1 MQRRFP
7 MSRKLILL
15 FGDIA
20 LVVLAAILATNLVL
34 DRSILQMNM
43 ETYSGVIPVMVVVM
57 GVLFNVN
64 GLFSLERKRYAEIL
78 LGLAVALFNL
88 LIIMMALSF
97 FVREFSYSRGVL
109 FLTVIFQ
116 FVFIA
121 CWNYIFWRIER
132 SLHAEIRKVLLVGN
146 EEECTRV
153 LNRLKMQPQFNLEVK
168 YICTECDQRHWENVM
183 EEIDLAIVCSDLGL
197 KAKADIVHYCNMH
210 QKQVLLIPDIYE
222 LFCSGAE
229 LDKIDDIPLFR
240 PLPLVPS
247 LEQRSLKRM
256 LDIVLSGAALLLIWP
271 LMLAAALAIK
281 IFDPG
286 PVLYSQVRVGRHER
300 EFKVYKFRT
309 MRVDAEKHSGPV
321 LAAENDPR
329 VTKFGAFMRA
339 TRLDELPQ
347 IWNVLIGDM
356 SIVGPRPERPFFV
369 EQFKAEIPE
378 YVYRHNVKPGIT
390 GLAQVFGKY
399 NTTPYDK
406 LVYDLMYIQ
415 KCNILFDLVII
426 VQTVKVLVTK
436 SATEGVGANKK
447 SVDLEEYRIRNIY
460 GDF

>member
-20 LVVLAAILATNLVL
+20 LVVLSAILATNLVL

-132 SLHAEIRKVLLVGN
+132 SLHAELRKVLLVGN

>member
-240 PLPLVPS
+240 PLPLAPS

-286 PVLYSQVRVGRHER
+286 PVLYSQVRAGRHER

>member
-132 SLHAEIRKVLLVGN
+132 SLHDEIRKVLLVGN

-271 LMLAAALAIK
+271 LMLAAALAVK

-329 VTKFGAFMRA
+329 ITKFGAFMRA

>member
-132 SLHAEIRKVLLVGN
+132 SLHAELRKVLLVGN

-168 YICTECDQRHWENVM
+168 YICTERDQRHWENVM

-286 PVLYSQVRVGRHER
+286 PVLYSQIRAGRHER

-329 VTKFGAFMRA
+329 ITKFGAFMRA

>member
-20 LVVLAAILATNLVL
+20 LVVLAALLATNLVL

-43 ETYSGVIPVMVVVM
+43 ETYSGVIPVMIVVM

-88 LIIMMALSF
+88 LIIMMAVSF

-121 CWNYIFWRIER
+121 CWKYIFWRVER
-132 SLHAEIRKVLLVGN
+132 SLHAEIKKVLLVGN

-168 YICTECDQRHWENVM
+168 YICTECGQRHWENVM

-210 QKQVLLIPDIYE
+210 QKQALLIPDIYE

-240 PLPLVPS
+240 PLPLAPS

-256 LDIVLSGAALLLIWP
+256 MDIVLSGAALLFIWP
-271 LMLAAALAIK
+271 LMLAAAMAIK

-286 PVLYSQVRVGRHER
+286 PVLYSQIRVGRHER

-321 LAAENDPR
+321 LAAEHDPR
-329 VTKFGAFMRA
+329 ITKFGAFMRA

>member
-20 LVVLAAILATNLVL
+20 LVVLAALLATNLVL

-43 ETYSGVIPVMVVVM
+43 ETYSGVIPVMIVVM

-88 LIIMMALSF
+88 LIIMMAISF

-109 FLTVIFQ
+109 FLTVVFQ
-116 FVFIA
+116 FLFIA
-121 CWNYIFWRIER
+121 CWKYVFWRVER
-132 SLHAEIRKVLLVGN
+132 SLHAELRKVLLVGN

-168 YICTECDQRHWENVM
+168 YICTECDQRYWENVM
-183 EEIDLAIVCSDLGL
+183 EEIDLVIVCSDLGL
-197 KAKADIVHYCNMH
+197 KAKADIVHYCNMK

-256 LDIVLSGAALLLIWP
+256 LDIVLSGAALLFIWP
-271 LMLAAALAIK
+271 LMLVTAIAIK

-286 PVLYSQVRVGRHER
+286 PVLYSQIRTGRHER

-321 LAAENDPR
+321 LAAEHDPR

-347 IWNVLIGDM
+347 IWNVLVGDM

-369 EQFKAEIPE
+369 ERFKEQIPE

>member
-132 SLHAEIRKVLLVGN
+132 SLHDEIRKVLLVGN

-329 VTKFGAFMRA
+329 ITKFGAFMRA